1 MTQEIKT
8 EELFDE
14 ELVEEKSNDSDK
26 MYKEEEKPK
35 ASNSDLKTMK
45 DSVKLDEKE
54 VKKTLEEVQIEVGL
68 TDEDKKVIQLYQEF
82 DSFLQKTIKLVPD
95 DSEQKMVIPTGI
107 DVLDAILG
115 GGFAVGAMSMIL
127 GTPGSG
133 KSMLVGQV
141 LANAQKMIQDSFIG
155 AYLDSEEATT
165 SVRLWNLGVRN
176 PKIIPK
182 TDVTVEKVFKV
193 IEGTC
198 MFKDHKNIVGVP
210 SVVIW
215 DSIANTASQ
224 REREA
229 DDLNSVI
236 GYKARLLSFLLPSY
250 IAKCSKYNICF
261 LAINQLR
268 DKVSIGPMAPAND
281 MKFLTYGKDIPGGN
295 ALKYNAFQLLEMKI
309 AAVLKEEAFGF
320 SGIAVNAKCV
330 KNKLFSPNIVITL
343 IGNFVTGFD
352 NFWTNVE
359 FLKST
364 KRLNQGGG
372 WFYLTKRPDPKFR
385 ISQIKSMYNEKPD
398 FKEIFDQEVKD
409 AIRIELV
416 EKYGVQE

>member
-1 MTQEIKT
+1 MTQDINT
-8 EELFDE
+8 EKLFDE
-14 ELVEEKSNDSDK
+14 ELTEEGSKSDE
-26 MYKEEEKPK
+26 MFKEQEKTKTNKP
-35 ASNSDLKTMK
+35 DLKTMK
-45 DSVKLDEKE
+45 DSVKLDEAE
-54 VKKTLEEVQIEVGL
+54 VKKNLEEAQVEVGP
-68 TDEDKKVIQLYQEF
+68 TEEDKKVIQLYQEF
-82 DSFLQKTIKLVPD
+82 DSFLQKTVKVVPD
-95 DSEQKMVIPTGI
+95 DSEDKMVIPTGI
-107 DVLDAILG
+107 EVLDAILG
-115 GGFAVGAMSMIL
+115 GGFAVGTMSMIL
-127 GTPGSG
+127 GTPGCG

-141 LANAQKMIQDSFIG
+141 LANAQKIIQESFLG

-198 MFKDHKNIVGVP
+198 MFKDHKKIVGIP
-210 SVVIW
+210 SAVIW
-215 DSIANTASQ
+215 DSVANTASQ

-229 DDLNSVI
+229 DDPNSVI

-261 LAINQLR
+261 LVINQLR
-268 DKVSIGPMAPAND
+268 DKVSIGPMAPVND
-281 MKFLTYGKDIPGGN
+281 MKFLTYGKEIPGGN

-309 AAVLKEEAFGF
+309 SAVLKEEVFGF
-320 SGIAVNAKCV
+320 SGVAVTAKCV
-330 KNKLFSPNIVITL
+330 KNKLFSPNIPITL
-343 IGNFVTGFD
+343 IGNYVTGFN

-372 WFYLTKRPDPKFR
+372 WFYLTKKPDPKFR
-385 ISQIKSMYNEKPD
+385 ISQIHKMYNDKPD
-398 FKEIFDQEVKD
+398 FKEAFDQEVRE
-409 AIRIELV
+409 AIKIELID
-416 EKYGVQE
+416 KHGVQE